1 MRVAWRLHLSL
12 RLSPGGREDI
22 MGDDDGSGD
31 WLRFLI
37 GMKYAGKVAREM
49 GAEEAGKEMEETAD
63 EALSCLGTII
73 LVPVLLVVGYI
84 LVALAVMLVVAV
96 FVGIWE
102 VLCSPWF
109 WLAVAIAGVAV
120 VIWGA
125 CSR

>member
-1 MRVAWRLHLSL
+1 
-12 RLSPGGREDI
+12 
-22 MGDDDGSGD
+22 MGDDNDSGD

-37 GMKYAGKVAREM
+37 GMKYAGKIAREM
-49 GAEEAGKEMEETAD
+49 GAEETGREMEEAAD

-84 LVALAVMLVVAV
+84 LVALVVAV

-102 VLCSPWF
+102 VLCSPWL
-109 WLAVAIAGVAV
+109 WLAVAIAGAAV
-120 VIWGA
+120 LIWAA